1 MASTSN
7 APPTTRMKKL
17 RTSFMDRITRPEF
30 QTGAIQVVKT
40 IFATTLAWWISV
52 NFLNT
57 SFPFLAP
64 WTALLTIQATAYRT
78 LSRGAQ
84 STIAS
89 VLGIAVTFLV
99 GHYLGVT
106 VWTYALALLIGLAI
120 ARIKWIREEGITVAT
135 TAIFLLSDGF
145 TEQSRDF
152 GERMLEI
159 LMGIFI
165 GVLVNMLVMPP
176 LRDRQASN
184 YINNITRRMGEVLE
198 EMGTEVSTSWNT
210 ERAQEW
216 INQIEA
222 VDSELNSAWST
233 VRFARESRRINPRQR
248 MHLHKGKGVRK
259 PVDAPDWEDL
269 LDQAKSGVSNLR
281 SITTILHTSTY
292 ADGSWDEKFREQWA
306 AIARD
311 TGQAITEP
319 PDNEVAMDSEQ
330 LRKRLDDLAHT
341 MSEDRDLPRKLW
353 PVYGSLITSLRHIVA
368 LVDDVNAA
376 RREQVL

>member
-7 APPTTRMKKL
+7 TPPITRIGTL
-17 RTSFMDRITRPEF
+17 RTSFMERVRRPEF
-30 QTGAIQVVKT
+30 QTGMIQVIKT

-78 LSRGAQ
+78 LSRGVQ

-89 VLGIAVTFLV
+89 VLGIVVTFVV
-99 GHYLGVT
+99 GEYLGVT

-120 ARIKWIREEGITVAT
+120 ARIRWIREEGITVAT

-159 LMGIFI
+159 LMGILI
-165 GVLVNMLVMPP
+165 GVVVNLLVMPP

-184 YINNITRRMGEVLE
+184 YIDNITRQMGDVLE
-198 EMGTEVSTSWNT
+198 GMGTEISSSWDT
-210 ERAQEW
+210 ERAEEW
-216 INQIEA
+216 ISQIET

-233 VRFARESRRINPRQR
+233 VRFARESRRVNPRSR
-248 MHLHKGKGVRK
+248 IHLHKENHVPT

-269 LDQAKSGVSNLR
+269 LDQAKDGVSHLR
-281 SITTILHTSTY
+281 SITHILHGATY
-292 ADGSWDEKFREQWA
+292 ADGSWDERFRTQWA

-311 TGQAITEP
+311 TGQAITD
-319 PDNEVAMDSEQ
+319 PDMEMNSDQLREQ
-330 LRKRLDDLAHT
+330 LDNLAHA

-353 PVYGSLITSLRHIVA
+353 PVYGSLITALRHIVG
-368 LVDDVNAA
+368 LVDGVRAA